1 MSHMDRRSVLNS
13 ALLPHGKKVRVLA
26 PSALRAE
33 GVGDGGWSAFAAS
46 PLGSAPLLLRR
57 TSSIVGTA

>member
-1 MSHMDRRSVLNS
+1 MSHMDRPSVLNS

-33 GVGDGGWSAFAAS
+33 GVGDGGWFYAAY
-46 PLGSAPLLLRR
+46 PNGSWPLLLRP
-57 TSSIVGTA
+57 TT

>member
-33 GVGDGGWSAFAAS
+33 GVGDGGWLS
-46 PLGSAPLLLRR
+46 PLRYADYPYGSWPLLLRP
-57 TSSIVGTA
+57 TT